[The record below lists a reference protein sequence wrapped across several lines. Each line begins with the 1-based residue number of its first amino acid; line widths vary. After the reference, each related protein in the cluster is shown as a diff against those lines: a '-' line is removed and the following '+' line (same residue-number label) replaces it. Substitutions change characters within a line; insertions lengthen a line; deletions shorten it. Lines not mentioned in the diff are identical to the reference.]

1 MASEKAL
8 KQKEELV
15 KALAERMKSAKVIIL
30 TDYRGIN
37 VADVTK
43 LRADLRKT
51 SVEYKVIKNN
61 IIKRALDTNGE
72 SGLDSLLEG
81 PTAIIYGNEDYLEP
95 AKIIYNFSKE
105 NEFYKIKGGIIEGK
119 VMTTEEIITLA
130 KLPSRQELLAKLAG
144 ALLGN
149 ITKLAVA
156 LDQVKDQKAN
166 A

>member
-1 MASEKAL
+1 MANEKTIAK
-8 KQKEELV
+8 KQAQVDEL
-15 KALAERMKSAKVIIL
+15 AKVLKDAKVVLL

-43 LRADLRKT
+43 LRADLRNT
-51 SVEYKVIKNN
+51 NSEYKVIKNN
-61 IIKRALDTNGE
+61 IIKRALDANGE
-72 SGLDSLLEG
+72 SGLDDLLEG
-81 PTAIIYGNEDYLEP
+81 PTAIVIGTEDYLEP
-95 AKIIYNFSKE
+95 SKVIYNFSKN

-119 VMTTEEIITLA
+119 VMTAEEIITLA
-130 KLPSRQELLAKLAG
+130 KLPSRQELMAKLAG

-156 LDQVKDQKAN
+156 LDAVREQKAN

>member
-1 MASEKAL
+1 MASENIL
-8 KQKEELV
+8 KQKEEEV
-15 KALAERMKSAKVIIL
+15 SKLAEKLKEAKIILL

-43 LRADLRKT
+43 LRADLRNT
-51 SVEYKVIKNN
+51 NSEYKVIKNN
-61 IIKRALDTNGE
+61 IIKRALDANGE
-72 SGLDSLLEG
+72 SGLDDLLEG
-81 PTAIIYGNEDYLEP
+81 PTAIVIGTEDYLEP
-95 AKIIYNFSKE
+95 SKVIYNFSKN

-119 VMTTEEIITLA
+119 VMTAEEIITLA
-130 KLPSRQELLAKLAG
+130 KLPSRQEIMAKLAG

-156 LDQVKDQKAN
+156 LDAVREQKAN

>member
-43 LRADLRKT
+43 LRADLRNT
-51 SVEYKVIKNN
+51 NSEYKVIKNN
-61 IIKRALDTNGE
+61 IIKRALDMNGE
-72 SGLDSLLEG
+72 SALDDLLTG
-81 PTAIIYGNEDYLEP
+81 PTAVLMGDEDYLEP
-95 AKIIYNFSKE
+95 SKVLYNFAKD
-105 NEFYKIKGGIIEGK
+105 NDFYKIKGGVIEGK
-119 VMTTEEIITLA
+119 VMTAEEIITLA
-130 KLPSRQELLAKLAG
+130 KLPSRETLLSMLAG

-149 ITKLAVA
+149 ISKLAVA
-156 LDQVKDQKAN
+156 LGEVQKQKEN

>member
-1 MASEKAL
+1 MASEKIIE
-8 KQKEELV
+8 QKKKEVSELAA
-15 KALAERMKSAKVIIL
+15 KINEAKVVLL

-43 LRADLRKT
+43 LRADLRNT
-51 SVEYKVIKNN
+51 NSEYKVIKNN
-61 IIKRALDTNGE
+61 IIKRALDANGE
-72 SGLDSLLEG
+72 SGLDDLLEG
-81 PTAIIYGNEDYLEP
+81 PTAIVIGTEDYLEP
-95 AKIIYNFSKE
+95 SKVIYNFSKN

-119 VMTTEEIITLA
+119 VMTAEEIITLA
-130 KLPSRQELLAKLAG
+130 KLPSRQELMAKLAG

-156 LDQVKDQKAN
+156 LDAVREQKAN